1 MALKFLVPNMKY
13 NFLVYVEPDNIL
25 ARKQELTREQ
35 ILDIYK
41 KLDYILEN
49 DKSYTKIDNN
59 QDVNIAV
66 SNILNHIFE
75 EQHKKL
81 IKKL

>member
-1 MALKFLVPNMKY
+1 
-13 NFLVYVEPDNIL
+13 VYVEPDNIL
-25 ARKQELTREQ
+25 ARKQELTKEQ
-35 ILDIYK
+35 ILDIYER
-41 KLDYILEN
+41 LDYILEN

-59 QDVNIAV
+59 KDVSIAV
-66 SNILNHIFE
+66 SNILNHIFK